1 MLRAGDQLRERLL
14 MLKRCVPSSLTLHAK
29 VRSESKAAHQKLDW
43 RNDLIA
49 SQTFYTSVQT
59 LRVSTC

>member
-1 MLRAGDQLRERLL
+1 L

-49 SQTFYTSVQT
+49 SQTFYMSVQT